1 MVVPVAVRIA
11 SREDLPSRPMVTRDS
26 TYETRLRRDGLV
38 AVHQTYRWLHCTQ
51 DLHDHLTLQGGSNG
65 VLCAASKPT
74 N

>member
-1 MVVPVAVRIA
+1 
-11 SREDLPSRPMVTRDS
+11 MVTRDS

-65 VLCAASKPT
+65 VFCAASKTT